1 MKKTLDANK
10 LKLIAIFA
18 MTVDHIAWLLFPGY
32 AKGALPVVM
41 HIIGRLTCPIMCYFI
56 AEGYYHTR
64 NIRKYTFRLF
74 LFAVISHFAYSF
86 ASNDFVDARSLI
98 PFYFGGILNQTS
110 VMWPLAWGLVMLR
123 VANSERFTQLQK
135 TLLVVLICLVSFP
148 SDWSCI
154 ASLCVLAFGT
164 NRGDLKAQGRWMLFF
179 VALYAVVGIGI
190 NCARVDLPPEVSAMS
205 ASLEAF
211 TGQKPDRARLA
222 AALVRSLCE
231 LEQALFTEKD
241 AWLREFA
248 AHCITIGQDV
258 KLVRGDDVTYAH
270 ADGID
275 EEAAL
280 LVTYPDGTKAAVASG
295 EVSVRGMYGYA

>member
-1 MKKTLDANK
+1 MKKTLDANQ

-64 NIRKYTFRLF
+64 NIHKYTFRLF
-74 LFAVISHFAYSF
+74 LFAVISHFAYGF
-86 ASNDFVDARSLI
+86 ASNDFVDARSFI

-164 NRGDLKAQGRWMLFF
+164 NRGDLKKQGLWMTFY
-179 VALYAVVGIGI
+179 VALYAVVYALALDWAYGLVQMGVVLSLPILRLYNGQRGRSPRI
-190 NCARVDLPPEVSAMS
+190 NRVM
-205 ASLEAF
+205 
-211 TGQKPDRARLA
+211 KW
-222 AALVRSLCE
+222 
-231 LEQALFTEKD
+231 LFY
-241 AWLREFA
+241 LYYPL
-248 AHCITIGQDV
+248 H
-258 KLVRGDDVTYAH
+258 
-270 ADGID
+270 
-275 EEAAL
+275 L
-280 LVTYPDGTKAAVASG
+280 LVIGLL
-295 EVSVRGMYGYA
+295 EHM